1 MCKAW
6 CACLSPPGHKEQD
19 TTQRPNNNN
28 MIILNLLFK
37 GTTILFSIA
46 AVPFYNFTNSAQGS
60 SYFAFLKATILMGVR
75 WYLIVALICIFL
87 TISDVEYIF
96 MCLLTIWIS
105 SLEKSL
111 FKSFALF
118 KSQIVLLLSSG
129 SFIYIYIF
137 WLISRYV
144 HMIYIHILYIYEVYS
159 HMIYSGY

>member
-1 MCKAW
+1 
-6 CACLSPPGHKEQD
+6 
-19 TTQRPNNNN
+19 
-28 MIILNLLFK
+28 
-37 GTTILFSIA
+37 
-46 AVPFYNFTNSAQGS
+46 
-60 SYFAFLKATILMGVR
+60 MGVR

-129 SFIYIYIF
+129 SFIYIYI
-137 WLISRYV
+137 LVNIQICPYDI
-144 HMIYIHILYIYEVYS
+144 HPYIIYI
-159 HMIYSGY
+159 

>member
-1 MCKAW
+1 
-6 CACLSPPGHKEQD
+6 
-19 TTQRPNNNN
+19 

-129 SFIYIYIF
+129 SFIYIYI
-137 WLISRYV
+137 LVNIQICPYDI
-144 HMIYIHILYIYEVYS
+144 HPYIIYI
-159 HMIYSGY
+159 

>member
-1 MCKAW
+1 
-6 CACLSPPGHKEQD
+6 
-19 TTQRPNNNN
+19 

-118 KSQIVLLLSSG
+118 KSHIVFLLSSV
-129 SFIYIYIF
+129 SFIYIYI
-137 WLISRYV
+137 LVNIQICPYDI
-144 HMIYIHILYIYEVYS
+144 HPYIIYI
-159 HMIYSGY
+159 